1 MFTWWR
7 MKKLETRRANA
18 LSSITGDRIHVELM
32 AQRWRAADDPI
43 DQELLATVLEQF
55 AQIEQKARTVVSI
68 IELED
73 FVSDAE
79 SQAIASA
86 YFCPA
91 NEIQDEGN
99 RAIDNLELWGI
110 PKLSITKL
118 RKTFAERLAKA
129 ESVPRAARAAL
140 HAIFIEVDEWSDYIE
155 EYEETMRRYTLWM
168 FGVAIALLF
177 IAGVCFYSAHRFPLL
192 MWFGLIAAGAA
203 GSSASVLGKMPSF
216 DLSLSG
222 ELDAYGRRIWSRIAV
237 GTIGSLIGTAF
248 LGWGLLPV
256 TIKDQTF
263 ADALGAC
270 GTPGAMPCPMTKI
283 LIVMGVA
290 MLLGS
295 SERTLTS
302 FEQRVFGSRS
312 VH

>member
-1 MFTWWR
+1 
-7 MKKLETRRANA
+7 MKRLEARRAKA

-43 DQELLATVLEQF
+43 DQQLLATVLGQF
-55 AQIEQKARTVVSI
+55 AQIELKSRTVASI

-73 FVSDAE
+73 SVSDAE
-79 SQAIASA
+79 LQAIASA

-91 NEIQDEGN
+91 NEIQDEGS

-118 RKTFAERLAKA
+118 RKTYAERLAEA
-129 ESVPRAARAAL
+129 ESVPCAARAAL

-155 EYEETMRRYTLWM
+155 EYEGTMRRYTLWM
-168 FGVAIALLF
+168 FGAAIALLF
-177 IAGVCFYSAHRFPLL
+177 FAGVSFYSAHLFPLL

-222 ELDAYGRRIWSRIAV
+222 ELDAYGRRVWSRIVV

-248 LGWGLLPV
+248 LGWGIVPL

-270 GTPGAMPCPMTKI
+270 GNPGAAPCPITKI
-283 LIVMGVA
+283 LIVIGVA
-290 MLLGS
+290 MLLGI

-302 FEQRVFGSRS
+302 FEQRVFGNRP

>member
-1 MFTWWR
+1 M
-7 MKKLETRRANA
+7 
-18 LSSITGDRIHVELM
+18 ELM

-43 DQELLATVLEQF
+43 DQTLLATVLEQL
-55 AQIEQKARTVVSI
+55 AQIELKARTADSI
-68 IELED
+68 IELDD

-91 NEIQDEGN
+91 NEVQDEGN

-118 RKTFAERLAKA
+118 RRTFAERLAKA
-129 ESVPRAARAAL
+129 ESFPGKARAAL

-155 EYEETMRRYTLWM
+155 EYEGTMRRYTLWI
-168 FGVAIALLF
+168 FAAAVALLF
-177 IAGVCFYSAHRFPLL
+177 VSGVSFYSAHLFPLFV
-192 MWFGLIAAGAA
+192 WFGLIAAGAA

-222 ELDAYGRRIWSRIAV
+222 ELDAYGRRIWSRIVV

-248 LGWGLLPV
+248 LGWGVVPI

-263 ADALGAC
+263 TDALGAC
-270 GTPGAMPCPMTKI
+270 GTPAVVPCPITKI
-283 LIVMGVA
+283 LIVIGVA
-290 MLLGS
+290 MLLGV

-302 FEQRVFGSRS
+302 FEQRVFGGRL